1 MNPNPVQLLHDPQTL
16 AEAVARALN
25 EDRWNST
32 TFPSGVSGSAT
43 TSSVLFLLGNHCGR
57 NRGLD
62 ETCVVFN
69 KRSRK
74 VRQPGDLCFPG
85 GSMAPKLDPLIG
97 RLLSLPGFPLAR
109 WPYWRD
115 WRRTRSREARRLSLL
130 LATGLREGF
139 EEMRL
144 NPLGV
149 RVLGPLPAQN
159 LTLFRRVI
167 YPMVGWI
174 HRQTHFLPNWEV
186 ERIVYV
192 PLRFLL
198 DPGRYARYRLRFEGD
213 GKGGK
218 DHADEL
224 RDFPCFIHHGRR
236 GREML
241 WGATYRIVTVF
252 LERVFSFR
260 PPEIETLPIV
270 HGVLN
275 REYLDGQRQGR
286 RPDDGQNERRG
297 GPDPGER
304 GA

>member
-1 MNPNPVQLLHDPQTL
+1 LKGNPMQLSDDPQAL
-16 AEAVARALN
+16 EEVIARALN
-25 EDRWNST
+25 EGLGNGT
-32 TFPSGVSGSAT
+32 TFPAGISGSAA

-57 NRGLD
+57 DRRLD

-69 KRSRK
+69 KRSHK

-85 GSMAPKLDPLIG
+85 GSMAPRLDPFIG

-109 WPYWRD
+109 WPYWSE
-115 WRRTRSREARRLSLL
+115 WRRARPREARRLSLL

-159 LTLFRRVI
+159 LTLFHRVI
-167 YPMVGWI
+167 YPMVGWVR
-174 HRQTHFLPNWEV
+174 RQTRFLPNWEV

-198 DPGRYARYRLRFEGD
+198 DPERYARYRLRFEERGS
-213 GKGGK
+213 G
-218 DHADEL
+218 EREQPEET

-252 LERVFSFR
+252 LERVFAFR
-260 PPEIETLPIV
+260 PPDLATLPVV

-275 REYLDGQRQGR
+275 REYLNGQR
-286 RPDDGQNERRG
+286 
-297 GPDPGER
+297 
-304 GA
+304 